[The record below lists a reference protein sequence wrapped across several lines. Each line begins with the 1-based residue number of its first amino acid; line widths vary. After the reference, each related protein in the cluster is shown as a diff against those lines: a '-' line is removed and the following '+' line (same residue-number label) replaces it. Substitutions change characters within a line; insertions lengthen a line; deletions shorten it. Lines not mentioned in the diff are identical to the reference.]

1 MKRSSTQIM
10 ICTEMLFS
18 LDVYYNY
25 WTLNNANIHSRL
37 TIVSEVSLKV
47 KWDRSENIL
56 LLARTF
62 YPQLISSFLGFLN
75 NEQKINYQENVAI
88 KTHFI
93 HMELAAMIKL
103 LIL

>member
-10 ICTEMLFS
+10 ICTEMLLS

-47 KWDRSENIL
+47 KWDQNIL
-56 LLARTF
+56 LLAGTF
-62 YPQLISSFLGFLN
+62 YPQLISSFLGFLK
-75 NEQKINYQENVAI
+75 NEQKINYHENVAI

-93 HMELAAMIKL
+93 C
-103 LIL
+103 

>member
-1 MKRSSTQIM
+1 
-10 ICTEMLFS
+10 MLLS

>member
-25 WTLNNANIHSRL
+25 WTLHNAIIHSRL

-93 HMELAAMIKL
+93 C
-103 LIL
+103 

>member
-1 MKRSSTQIM
+1 M

-25 WTLNNANIHSRL
+25 WTLNNAIIHSRL

-93 HMELAAMIKL
+93 C
-103 LIL
+103 